1 MRSWFF
7 LLWAVF
13 LPVLLDQAHGK
24 TYTFYGV
31 AGLSEEQFLNQWR
44 PIFEGYLTEEVG
56 KVIANVSFRLRA
68 TQQDMLQE
76 KVESGEVD
84 FLFVCEAPLY
94 STPT

>member
-56 KVIANVSFRLRA
+56 KVIANVSFI
-68 TQQDMLQE
+68 Q
-76 KVESGEVD
+76 KNIESREVD
-84 FLFVCEAPLY
+84 FLFVCEGPLY